1 MTLPLLAVH
10 SEPSQ
15 REVDQEE
22 NLRQDQE
29 RSFQPQRERHPRAG
43 GEGSGENYDIIT
55 KVRKS

>member
-10 SEPSQ
+10 SQPGQ

-29 RSFQPQRERHPRAG
+29 RSFQPPRERHPRAG

-55 KVRKS
+55 NPR